1 VAGSILVKVD
11 EAKNNGDDLKLST
24 SEGESEIIGIA
35 TGDLNP
41 IKASDRYIS
50 GGIAFVKVINSLS
63 IKKGDY
69 ITSSNVSGFGVK
81 ATRSGV
87 IVGIALEDYL
97 ENNESLLKCFIDVK
111 YIKID

>member
-41 IKASDRYIS
+41 INASDRYIS
-50 GGIAFVKVINSLS
+50 GGIAFVKVINSFI

-69 ITSSNVSGFGVK
+69 ITSSNVTGFGVK
-81 ATRSGV
+81 AMRSGV

-97 ENNESLLKCFIDVK
+97 ENNENLLKCFIDVK
-111 YIKID
+111 YVKID